1 MAQGYVTDST
11 PVRRPSQPLAVSRA
25 RMYHGRMATWAEIKA
40 VRLAIH
46 DPSLIID
53 LETFATES
61 LLPIRPKL
69 QTAYRLEDS
78 GDYVVAEWQK
88 PRLLK
93 EYVQME
99 LRLSDSRITAWIDE
113 YGEDD
118 ARCYALRDITRTLW
132 HETSLQKTT
141 TGAESSEFAAL
152 LDVYKFY
159 RGLAADCQKETRVDA
174 ANSTGKIY
182 TTEQSEIAGGN
193 L

>member
-1 MAQGYVTDST
+1 
-11 PVRRPSQPLAVSRA
+11 
-25 RMYHGRMATWAEIKA
+25 MYHGRMATWTEIKA

-46 DPSLIID
+46 DPSLVID
-53 LETFATES
+53 LETVATVD
-61 LLPIRPKL
+61 LRPAVPDR
-69 QTAYRLEDS
+69 QTAYRVELT
-78 GDYVVAEWQK
+78 GTYFIAEWTS
-88 PRLLK
+88 PGVLLQ
-93 EYVQME
+93 YVELE

-113 YGEDD
+113 YGEND

-159 RGLAADCQKETRVDA
+159 RGLAADCQKETRVA
-174 ANSTGKIY
+174 ASNSTGKIY

>member
-1 MAQGYVTDST
+1 
-11 PVRRPSQPLAVSRA
+11 
-25 RMYHGRMATWAEIKA
+25 MATWAEIKA

-46 DPSLIID
+46 DPSLVID

-61 LLPIRPKL
+61 LLPIRPKA
-69 QTAYRLEDS
+69 QTGYRLEDS
-78 GDYVVAEWQK
+78 GDYVVAEWTA

-93 EYVQME
+93 EYVELE
-99 LRLSDSRITAWIDE
+99 LRLSDTRITAWIDE
-113 YGEDD
+113 HGADE
-118 ARCYALRDITRTLW
+118 ARCYALRDITRMLW

-141 TGAESSEFAAL
+141 TGSESSEFAAL
-152 LDVYKFY
+152 MDVYKFY
-159 RGLAADCQKETRVDA
+159 RGLASDCDKETRVDA